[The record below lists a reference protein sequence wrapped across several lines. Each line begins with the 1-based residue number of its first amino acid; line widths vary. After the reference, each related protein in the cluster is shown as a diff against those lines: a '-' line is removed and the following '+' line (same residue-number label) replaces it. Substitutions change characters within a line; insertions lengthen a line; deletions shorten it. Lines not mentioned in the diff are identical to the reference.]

1 MFVRCRKSWPF
12 NQKGPLNQK
21 GIPSIKS
28 TWLPQIYFHNFIFL
42 RILVALWQ
50 FSYPHS
56 LLPLSSASSCNS
68 LPRTSLW
75 YCKRILAF
83 SWFQLGILLT
93 FAQRSLIIKG
103 SMALFLVLRRLS
115 HTNRI
120 TKVDDS
126 ANSTGLDD
134 PTEWIQ
140 TQRRTQTFILGFKS
154 RNVGFNLKQCLTSTC
169 LQNVK

>member
-1 MFVRCRKSWPF
+1 MLVRCRKSWPF

-28 TWLPQIYFHNFIFL
+28 TWLPQFHFHNFIF
-42 RILVALWQ
+42 LVALWQ

-68 LPRTSLW
+68 LPRTALW

-93 FAQRSLIIKG
+93 FAQWILIIKG
-103 SMALFLVLRRLS
+103 NMALFLVLRRLS

-140 TQRRTQTFILGFKS
+140 TQRRTQTFILGFKKC
-154 RNVGFNLKQCLTSTC
+154 RNVGDNLEQCLTSMC